1 PEDHPHRRGLRQKD
15 PLRAPGPRAAGPRQG
30 AGADGGHRAPHR
42 GGGAGPARLCRKR
55 PCHPA
60 RRQHGGGGGPGPWRG
75 KARGRG
81 QPVAGQR
88 LLRRL
93 PQLRGAGPALQT
105 DRQRPVIARADAP
118 RGKKRFVRACRGAPG
133 LEVLLPV
140 ERALFARSQP
150 GRFYAG
156 PGLALDVGGPE
167 ALAAGGANPEELA
180 AFLQFCGCSALITNG
195 TAPAGWR
202 ADGHLYGFA
211 LAAGAQLPEPAA
223 DEALWAALAL
233 DAAPPAG
240 ELSAFLYP
248 AGPQRDD
255 YYSALCTK
263 RVRGLARV
271 WALRQGGVLAA

>member
-1 PEDHPHRRGLRQKD
+1 M
-15 PLRAPGPRAAGPRQG
+15 
-30 AGADGGHRAPHR
+30 
-42 GGGAGPARLCRKR
+42 
-55 PCHPA
+55 
-60 RRQHGGGGGPGPWRG
+60 
-75 KARGRG
+75 
-81 QPVAGQR
+81 
-88 LLRRL
+88 
-93 PQLRGAGPALQT
+93 
-105 DRQRPVIARADAP
+105 IARAVTPAA
-118 RGKKRFVRACRGAPG
+118 RKRFVRACRGAPG

-223 DEALWAALAL
+223 DEALWASLAL

-240 ELSAFLYP
+240 ELAAFLYP

-263 RVRGLARV
+263 RVRGLAQV
-271 WALRQGGVLAA
+271 WALTREGTMAATIGAYAIRDGKAYLACGCTAEPLRGRGAGGRLAVRFANALAGQGLEVCLLCRGERTGFYTRLGFAPAGALARYTNETGKESYA